1 MIDSALFVPGLTLSE
16 RFYREAV
23 RPLLDASFPGLVHS
37 AALLGPGSEVLGFDT
52 ARSTDHHWGP
62 RFLLFLRTEDI
73 GLAQSISHTL
83 AERLPRRFLGIPTNF
98 GPPDAIGVRLL
109 QPSEAGPL
117 NHRVEITTVPTWLTE
132 VLGVDATRE
141 LTPRDWL
148 VIAEQHLL
156 SVTAGKVFHDGLGE
170 LNLVRTRLAW
180 YPHDV
185 WLLLLATQWTKIS
198 QEEAFVGRCGDV
210 GDELGSALIANR
222 LIRDLMKLCFL
233 MERQYAPY
241 AKWFGSAF
249 ARLPGAPHLL
259 PIFASIQAAQD
270 WKTREHHL
278 SQAYA
283 LVVARHNRLNITP
296 PIDTAVSPFHTRPYL
311 VIHAD
316 RIAEH
321 ICQAITDVAVRK
333 IAARAVGSIDQ
344 VVDLTDVLS
353 PDVCRR
359 LGGVLYD

>member
-1 MIDSALFVPGLTLSE
+1 MIDSAHFVPGLTLSE
-16 RFYREAV
+16 RFYHEAV
-23 RPLLDASFPGLVHS
+23 RPILDAGFPGLVHS

-52 ARSTDHHWGP
+52 VQSTDHHWGP
-62 RFLLFLRTEDI
+62 RVLLFVRTEAI
-73 GLAQSISHTL
+73 ALAQSISQLL
-83 AERLPRRFLGIPTNF
+83 AQRLPRRFLGIPTNF
-98 GPPDAIGVRLL
+98 GPPDAIGVQLL

-117 NHRVEITTVPTWLTE
+117 NHRIEVTTIPTWFTD
-132 VLGVDATRE
+132 VLGVDPTRE
-141 LTPRDWL
+141 LSPRDWL
-148 VIAEQHLL
+148 VISEQHLL

-170 LNLVRTRLAW
+170 LNIVRSRLAW

-185 WLLLLATQWTKIS
+185 WLLLLAAQWTKIS

-210 GDELGSALIANR
+210 GDEVGSGLIANR
-222 LIRDLMKLCFL
+222 LIHNLMKLCFL

-249 ARLPGAPHLL
+249 ARLAGAQQLL
-259 PIFASIQAAQD
+259 PVFASIQAAPD

-321 ICQAITDVAVRK
+321 ICQGISNAKVRQIASRAI
-333 IAARAVGSIDQ
+333 GSIDQ
-344 VVDLTDVLS
+344 FVDSTDVLS
-353 PDVCRR
+353 HPSVCRR
-359 LGGVLYD
+359 LAVLYD